1 MTYQISFI
9 QWFLILIFS
18 LALLICLLFGIRQF
32 FSKKVPVD
40 VNDRIRRSLIV
51 AGWSSLSFFF
61 AVSIIGVLIWADTGI
76 FKSLLLA
83 SPILCLAPF
92 LFLLVAFGAYIKDI
106 WYTKLDKYTEGIVKR
121 QIERFESHD
130 QEPPSK

>member
-1 MTYQISFI
+1 MTYQLSFNH
-9 QWFLILIFS
+9 WFLIFILG
-18 LALLICLLFGIRQF
+18 LAILTCLLFGIRQF

-40 VNDRIRRSLIV
+40 ANDRIRRSLIV

-61 AVSIIGVLIWADTGI
+61 VVAIIGVLIWADTGI
-76 FKSLLLA
+76 FKSMFLA
-83 SPILCLAPF
+83 LPILCLAPF

-106 WYTKLDKYTEGIVKR
+106 WYTKLDKYTEGMVNR
-121 QIERFESHD
+121 QIERLESHD

>member
-1 MTYQISFI
+1 MTYQLSFI
-9 QWFLILIFS
+9 HWFLILIFS
-18 LALLICLLFGIRQF
+18 LAFLTCLLLGIRQF
-32 FSKKVPVD
+32 FSKKVPID
-40 VNDRIRRSLIV
+40 ANDRIRRSLIV

-61 AVSIIGVLIWADTGI
+61 AVTIIGVLIWADTGI
-76 FKSLLLA
+76 FKSLFLA

-106 WYTKLDKYTEGIVKR
+106 WYTKLDRYTEDIVKR

-130 QEPPSK
+130 RESPSK